1 MKVAILDGNN
11 MAFGIY
17 SQFKESRGGL
27 LKTSMG
33 IPTTVIFGLLRT
45 LDALV
50 RKTEFDRIAICWD
63 VTGSYYR
70 RKLYPLYKKHRK
82 YIDMKD
88 YFAELDSARKYL
100 EIFGINQC
108 IARGIEADDVMGYL
122 AWSLKEKGHRIVIIS
137 NDKDFYQVLKKESIK
152 IYRPIMDQFKT
163 ERDVME
169 EFGVKPKQLI
179 RIKALTGEDGD
190 FIPGCLDIDKENMKL
205 IKCKFGEVAAK
216 KVLAGKKN
224 LADAIDTCEIEKW
237 KDRLKQKREQIL
249 ISYKLARVRTKEKMY
264 DDWEKELLKGLVD
277 KAVEQK
283 EIKVKKIVR
292 INNDLEIK
300 LVNIPMVLRRLGV
313 KVIGNVSGCIGG
325 EIKT

>member
-11 MAFGIY
+11 MAFAIW

-50 RKTEFDRIAICWD
+50 KKTEFDRIAICWD
-63 VTGSYYR
+63 ISGSYYR

-108 IARGIEADDVMGYL
+108 IAKGIEADDVMGYL
-122 AWSLKEKGHRIVIIS
+122 AWSLKKQGHRIVIIS

-152 IYRPIMDQFKT
+152 IYRPIMDHFKT
-163 ERDVME
+163 ERDIIE
-169 EFGVKPKQLI
+169 ESGVKPKQLI
-179 RIKALTGEDGD
+179 RMKALMGEDSD
-190 FIPGCLDIDKENMKL
+190 FIPGCLDVDEVNIKL
-205 IKCKFGEVAAK
+205 IKCQFGEVAAK
-216 KVLAGKKN
+216 KVLDGKKN
-224 LADAIDTCEIEKW
+224 LADAIDNCAIEKW
-237 KDRLKQKREQIL
+237 KDRLKTKREQIM
-249 ISYKLARVRTKEKMY
+249 ISYKLARIRTKEEMY
-264 DDWEKELLKGLVD
+264 EDWEKELLKGLVD
-277 KAVEQK
+277 KATQQNQ
-283 EIKVKKIVR
+283 IKVKKILR
-292 INNDLEIK
+292 ISNDLEIK
-300 LVNIPMVLRRLGV
+300 SVNIPMVLRRLGI
-313 KVIGNVSGCIGG
+313 KVIGNVSSCIGG

>member
-11 MAFGIY
+11 MAFAIY

-70 RKLYPLYKKHRK
+70 RKIYPLYKKHRK
-82 YIDMKD
+82 YTDMKD
-88 YFAELDSARKYL
+88 YFEELDSARKYL
-100 EIFGINQC
+100 EIFGVNQC
-108 IARGIEADDVMGYL
+108 IAKGIEADDVMGYL

-137 NDKDFYQVLKKESIK
+137 NDKDFYQVLKKESIR
-152 IYRPIMDQFKT
+152 IYRPIMNQFKT
-163 ERDVME
+163 ERDIIE
-169 EFGVKPKQLI
+169 ESGVKPKQLI
-179 RIKALTGEDGD
+179 RIKALMGEDSD
-190 FIPGCLDIDKENMKL
+190 FIPGCLDVDKENMKL
-205 IKCKFGEVAAK
+205 IKCGFGEAAAK

-224 LADAIDTCEIEKW
+224 LADAIDTCEIERW
-237 KDRLKQKREQIL
+237 KDRLKAKRENIMM
-249 ISYKLARVRTKEKMY
+249 SYKLARVRTKEDMY
-264 DDWEKELLKGLVD
+264 EDWEKELLRGLVD
-277 KAVEQK
+277 KAVQQNQ
-283 EIKVKKIVR
+283 IKVKKIIR
-292 INNDLEIK
+292 IKNDLEIK
-300 LVNIPMVLRRLGV
+300 LVDVPMVLRRLG
-313 KVIGNVSGCIGG
+313 IGVVGSANSCIGG

>member
-11 MAFGIY
+11 MSFAIY

-50 RKTEFDRIAICWD
+50 KKTEFDRIAICWD
-63 VTGSYYR
+63 VSGSYYR

-108 IARGIEADDVMGYL
+108 IAKGIEADDVMGYL
-122 AWSLKEKGHRIVIIS
+122 AWSLKNQGHRVVIIS
-137 NDKDFYQVLKKESIK
+137 NDKDFYQVLKKEDIR
-152 IYRPIMDQFKT
+152 IYRPIMDHFKT
-163 ERDVME
+163 ERDIME
-169 EFGVKPKQLI
+169 EFGVNPKQLI
-179 RIKALTGEDGD
+179 RMKALMGEDSD
-190 FIPGCLDIDKENMKL
+190 FIPGCLDVDETNMKL
-205 IKCKFGEVAAK
+205 IKCKFGEAAAK
-216 KVLAGKKN
+216 KVLDGKKN
-224 LADAIDTCEIEKW
+224 LADAIDNCTIDKW
-237 KDRLKQKREQIL
+237 KDRLKKKRKNIMM
-249 ISYKLARVRTKEKMY
+249 SYKLARIRTKEEMY
-264 DDWEKELLKGLVD
+264 EDWEKELLKGLVD
-277 KAVEQK
+277 KAIQQNQ
-283 EIKVKKIVR
+283 IKVKKVMR
-292 INNDLEIK
+292 INSDLEIK
-300 LVNIPMVLRRLGV
+300 LVNIPTVLRRLGV

>member
-11 MAFGIY
+11 MSFAIY

-50 RKTEFDRIAICWD
+50 KKTEFDRIAICWD
-63 VTGSYYR
+63 VSGSYYR

-100 EIFGINQC
+100 EIFGVNQC
-108 IARGIEADDVMGYL
+108 IAKGIEADDIMGYL
-122 AWSLKEKGHRIVIIS
+122 AWSLKEQGHRVVIIS

-163 ERDVME
+163 ERDIVE
-169 EFGVKPKQLI
+169 ESGVKPKQLI
-179 RIKALTGEDGD
+179 RMKALMGEDSD
-190 FIPGCLDIDKENMKL
+190 FIPGCLDVDETNMKL
-205 IKCKFGEVAAK
+205 IKCQFGEAAAR
-216 KVLAGKKN
+216 KVLFEKKN
-224 LADAIDTCEIEKW
+224 LADAIDNCEIEKW
-237 KDRLKQKREQIL
+237 KERLKAKRKQIMV
-249 ISYKLARVRTKEKMY
+249 SYKLARIRTKEEMY
-264 DDWEKELLKGLVD
+264 EDWEKELLKGLVD
-277 KAVEQK
+277 KATQQNQ
-283 EIKVKKIVR
+283 IKVKKILR

-300 LVNIPMVLRRLGV
+300 LVNIPQVLRRLGI